1 MKYSKVN
8 VLAELVTIVLHNDVS
23 IAGELTGISE
33 YKDNIFRFNPD
44 VNPSGITILFE
55 IDESGAN
62 VGLPTGEYNLL
73 FEVIVPV
80 KVSRSKN
87 ICNDISSRIVY
98 LFNKRHVYINNMHV
112 SKTKKARIRFIRK
125 LYNNES
131 DSIDKKIHCRKIG
144 FLIICD
150 DEIL

>member
-73 FEVIVPV
+73 FEVIVTIYLLELY
-80 KVSRSKN
+80 
-87 ICNDISSRIVY
+87 ICSTKDM
-98 LFNKRHVYINNMHV
+98 YI
-112 SKTKKARIRFIRK
+112 
-125 LYNNES
+125 
-131 DSIDKKIHCRKIG
+131 
-144 FLIICD
+144 LIICMYRKQKKL
-150 DEIL
+150 ESGLYASYTITNPIL